1 MVTVSGWPLSWFVKR
16 PNIPSPFFIVSFLR
30 YHGEINVFS
39 QLTLAPVLPAIAAG
53 NCVLIKPSEV
63 SSLLFFSEIELGQ
76 IIQNVQQK

>member
-1 MVTVSGWPLSWFVKR
+1 MF
-16 PNIPSPFFIVSFLR
+16 
-30 YHGEINVFS
+30 FS

-63 SSLLFFSEIELGQ
+63 SSLLFLFSEIELGQ